1 LTLALKRTLEAAKF
15 LDLNARANT
24 VHLFSYTYIAQS
36 GINMSKRKSDAA
48 IIDDPESWVDHYGD
62 FLFRFAL
69 SRVKDPDLAEDLVQE
84 TFLAALRSRENFKG
98 RSAGRTWLIAILKH
112 KIVDYIR
119 KKIREPSTDKIETRT
134 DIMDSDFSDGGK
146 WQVRPHKWAINPG
159 KIYEQKEF
167 FDVLYHCLAELPGR
181 LAEAFMLREM
191 DGLGTAEVCKILD
204 ITATNSWVM
213 LYRAR
218 MSLRRCLENKW
229 LGEEQ

>member
-1 LTLALKRTLEAAKF
+1 M
-15 LDLNARANT
+15 DN
-24 VHLFSYTYIAQS
+24 
-36 GINMSKRKSDAA
+36 
-48 IIDDPESWVDHYGD
+48 PETWVDEYGD
-62 FLFRFAL
+62 FLYRYAL
-69 SRVKDPDLAEDLVQE
+69 SRVKDPSIAEDLVQE
-84 TFLAALRSRENFKG
+84 TFLAALKARQNFQG
-98 RSAGRTWLIAILKH
+98 RSTARTWMIAILKH

-119 KKIREPSTDKIETRT
+119 KKVREPASDKVESLSDAAAI
-134 DIMDSDFSDGGK
+134 DSVDGSFARDGEWK
-146 WQVRPHKWAINPG
+146 DRPAEWAINPG

-191 DGLGTAEVCKILD
+191 DGLSTAEVCKVLD

-229 LGEEQ
+229 LGAEQ

>member
-1 LTLALKRTLEAAKF
+1 MK
-15 LDLNARANT
+15 
-24 VHLFSYTYIAQS
+24 
-36 GINMSKRKSDAA
+36 KRKSDAA
-48 IIDDPESWVDHYGD
+48 IFDDPQSWVDHYGD
-62 FLFRFAL
+62 FLYRFAL
-69 SRVKDPDLAEDLVQE
+69 SRVKDSDIAEDLVQE
-84 TFLAALRSRENFKG
+84 TFLAALRSRESFEG

-119 KKIREPSTDKIETRT
+119 KKIREPSSDRIEALTDL
-134 DIMDSDFSDGGK
+134 MDSDFDDSGK

-167 FDVLYHCLAELPGR
+167 FDVLYHCLAELPER

-191 DGLGTAEVCKILD
+191 DGLSTAEVCKRLG

-218 MSLRRCLENKW
+218 MALRRCLENQW
-229 LGEEQ
+229 LGAEQ

>member
-1 LTLALKRTLEAAKF
+1 MNE
-15 LDLNARANT
+15 
-24 VHLFSYTYIAQS
+24 
-36 GINMSKRKSDAA
+36 RKSDAA
-48 IIDDPESWVDHYGD
+48 KIDNPETWVDEYGD
-62 FLFRFAL
+62 FLYRYAL
-69 SRVKDPDLAEDLVQE
+69 SRVKDPSVAEDLVQE
-84 TFLAALRSRENFKG
+84 TFLAALRARENFKG

-119 KKIREPSTDKIETRT
+119 KKIREPSSDKIETLS
-134 DIMDSDFSDGGK
+134 DLADSDFNDKGE
-146 WQVRPHKWAINPG
+146 WQIRPFKWAINPG

-167 FDVLYHCLAELPGR
+167 LDVLYLCLAELPER

-191 DGLGTAEVCKILD
+191 DGLSTEEVCKALS

-229 LGEEQ
+229 LSAGQ

>member
-1 LTLALKRTLEAAKF
+1 MPEQIRYIF
-15 LDLNARANT
+15 
-24 VHLFSYTYIAQS
+24 FSYTYIAQS
-36 GINMSKRKSDAA
+36 GIHMSKRKSDAA
-48 IIDDPESWVDHYGD
+48 LIDDPESWVDHYGD
-62 FLFRFAL
+62 FLYRFAL
-69 SRVKDPDLAEDLVQE
+69 SRVRDPAVAEDLVQE
-84 TFLAALRSRENFKG
+84 TFLAALRAREGFKG

-119 KKIREPSTDKIETRT
+119 KKFREPPTDKIETLI
-134 DIMDSDFSDGGK
+134 DMMDADFNDGGK
-146 WQVRPHKWAINPG
+146 WQVRPHKWVINPG

-191 DGLGTAEVCKILD
+191 DGLSTAEVCKALD

>member
-1 LTLALKRTLEAAKF
+1 M
-15 LDLNARANT
+15 N
-24 VHLFSYTYIAQS
+24 
-36 GINMSKRKSDAA
+36 KRKSDAA
-48 IIDDPESWVDHYGD
+48 NIDDPESWVDHYGD
-62 FLFRFAL
+62 FLYRFAL
-69 SRVKDPDLAEDLVQE
+69 SRVKDHAVAEDLVQE
-84 TFLAALRSRENFKG
+84 TFLAALRARESFKG

-119 KKIREPSTDKIETRT
+119 KKIREPSTDKIETLT
-134 DIMDSDFSDGGK
+134 DMMDSDFDDGGK
-146 WQVRPHKWAINPG
+146 WQVRPRKWAINPG

-191 DGLGTAEVCKILD
+191 DGLSTAEVCKVLN

-229 LGEEQ
+229 LRADQ

>member
-1 LTLALKRTLEAAKF
+1 MNKRE
-15 LDLNARANT
+15 
-24 VHLFSYTYIAQS
+24 
-36 GINMSKRKSDAA
+36 SDAA

-69 SRVKDPDLAEDLVQE
+69 SRVKDPDVAEDIVQE
-84 TFLAALRSRENFKG
+84 TFLAALRSRESFES
-98 RSAGRTWLIAILKH
+98 RSAGRTWLIVILKH

-119 KKIREPSTDKIETRT
+119 KKIREPSSDRIEALTDL
-134 DIMDSDFSDGGK
+134 MDSDFDDSGK

-159 KIYEQKEF
+159 KSYEQKEF
-167 FDVLYHCLAELPGR
+167 FDVLYHCLAELPER

-191 DGLGTAEVCKILD
+191 DGLSTAEVCKRLG

-218 MSLRRCLENKW
+218 MALRRCLENQW
-229 LGEEQ
+229 LGAEQ

>member
-1 LTLALKRTLEAAKF
+1 M
-15 LDLNARANT
+15 NA
-24 VHLFSYTYIAQS
+24 
-36 GINMSKRKSDAA
+36 RKSDTAN
-48 IIDDPESWVDHYGD
+48 IDNPETWVDEYGD
-62 FLFRFAL
+62 FLYRYAL
-69 SRVKDPDLAEDLVQE
+69 SRIKDPSVAEDLVQE
-84 TFLAALRSRENFKG
+84 TFLAALRARENFKG

-119 KKIREPSTDKIETRT
+119 KKIREPSSDKIETLS
-134 DIMDSDFSDGGK
+134 DLVDSDFDDRGG
-146 WQVRPHKWAINPG
+146 WQIGPFKWAINPD

-167 FDVLYHCLAELPGR
+167 LDVLYRCLAELPER

-191 DGLGTAEVCKILD
+191 DGLSTEEVCKVLD

-229 LGEEQ
+229 LSAGQ